1 MELAPWIEQLVAD
14 FRPEAQ
20 LKGISILYNPEPAVD
35 TLCFDKEKCTTILI
49 NLLIN
54 ALKYSPENSLIHVA
68 TSLSDDKSRVRIS
81 VSDEGPGLKDV
92 DINNL
97 FIRFYQGNNSRPG
110 TGIGLSYSK
119 ILAEQHGGSIGAYD
133 HGNMSGSTFWFEL
146 PRDIQPGKMTLQP
159 QAYLNELLAP
169 TQEVES
175 IPDDMQ
181 KKEDTQSCTLLIV
194 DDNKDL
200 TDYLS
205 SALKGK
211 FKEIRVAYD
220 GEEALRICHESSPD
234 IIVSDIQMPRMNGYE
249 LCKHIKEDLAISH
262 IPVILLTARN
272 DEESQLFGYKNGADA
287 YLTKPFE
294 VDILYTVIQSQLENR
309 ERIRLRYT
317 EAGPL
322 PQPQESTF
330 SSADEKFLNRLN
342 KLISENL
349 DNPQLGV
356 SFLCTELGISRA
368 GLYNKLKALAGMG
381 SNDYITKLRIERA
394 TWLLN
399 HTSLSIN
406 EIADQTGF
414 STARYFSTVFK
425 QYMGC
430 SPTQY
435 KEERS

>member
-1 MELAPWIEQLVAD
+1 M
-14 FRPEAQ
+14 
-20 LKGISILYNPEPAVD
+20 
-35 TLCFDKEKCTTILI
+35 C
-49 NLLIN
+49 
-54 ALKYSPENSLIHVA
+54 
-68 TSLSDDKSRVRIS
+68 
-81 VSDEGPGLKDV
+81 
-92 DINNL
+92 
-97 FIRFYQGNNSRPG
+97 IRDR
-110 TGIGLSYSK
+110 
-119 ILAEQHGGSIGAYD
+119 
-133 HGNMSGSTFWFEL
+133 
-146 PRDIQPGKMTLQP
+146 
-159 QAYLNELLAP
+159 
-169 TQEVES
+169 
-175 IPDDMQ
+175 
-181 KKEDTQSCTLLIV
+181 
-194 DDNKDL
+194 
-200 TDYLS
+200 
-205 SALKGK
+205 
-211 FKEIRVAYD
+211 
-220 GEEALRICHESSPD
+220 
-234 IIVSDIQMPRMNGYE
+234 
-249 LCKHIKEDLAISH
+249 
-262 IPVILLTARN
+262 
-272 DEESQLFGYKNGADA
+272 
-287 YLTKPFE
+287 
-294 VDILYTVIQSQLENR
+294 
-309 ERIRLRYT
+309 RLRYT

-435 KEERS
+435 KEERSWRIGSRGETVCFATGNRLFHALKQFVSRCETLCFKQWNKLFQGMKQTGLTIPA